1 MVKAALY
8 PPACP
13 TLIRKSR
20 LLNPISKPLSTS
32 PYLTATLGQDQR
44 VWAKFAAVLGDGKM
58 NTFGIALDVRA

>member
-20 LLNPISKPLSTS
+20 LLNPIFKPFST
-32 PYLTATLGQDQR
+32 
-44 VWAKFAAVLGDGKM
+44 
-58 NTFGIALDVRA
+58 